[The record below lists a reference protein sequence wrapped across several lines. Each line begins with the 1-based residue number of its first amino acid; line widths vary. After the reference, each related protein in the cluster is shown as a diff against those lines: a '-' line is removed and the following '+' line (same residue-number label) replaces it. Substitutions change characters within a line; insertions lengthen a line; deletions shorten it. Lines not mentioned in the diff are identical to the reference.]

1 MCMSKV
7 MNTHG
12 HVQGGVDEAE
22 QDQTTLGS
30 CATLFGSITCCHTD
44 MASHAHVSCL
54 PPFLVPNRCGY
65 VAILSSS
72 VRHTQVTGN

>member
-1 MCMSKV
+1 MYINKV

-22 QDQTTLGS
+22 QAQTPLDS
-30 CATLFGSITCCHTD
+30 CATLFDTITCCHMD
-44 MASHAHVSCL
+44 VASHEYVSCL
-54 PPFLVPNRCGY
+54 PPFLVPNRRGY

-72 VRHTQVTGN
+72 G